1 MIKNNSQTEIR
12 YSDLP
17 VYEIQID
24 DEGNQGIRMI
34 SLVAD
39 PAISVM
45 GMYFSSDIEQEF
57 RFKSVKEQQ
66 IIVGPAMLTEKKI
79 LRKDNND
86 NYYYVYFTKETIYN
100 CAHLFLKKHL
110 QDAHSIEHQTP
121 IEGCTVVESW
131 LIEDSQKDKAAHFGL
146 NFPAGTWMLGT
157 HVREDNVWEAVK
169 AGEIT
174 GFSIEGR
181 FDHIKLSK
189 QTGDPG
195 AEFLDSLE
203 KILGEIGKK

>member
-1 MIKNNSQTEIR
+1 MEKKQLKECR
-12 YSDLP
+12 LDK
-17 VYEIQID
+17 
-24 DEGNQGIRMI
+24 EGNLGVYAIG
-34 SLVAD
+34 LVSE
-39 PAISVM
+39 PAIEAEWV
-45 GMYFSSDIEQEF
+45 YLSD
-57 RFKSVKEQQ
+57 VKLSAVDGERRMLY
-66 IIVGPAMLTEKKI
+66 GPALIPDKKI
-79 LRKDNND
+79 LRVDETTGEE
-86 NYYYVYFTKETIYN
+86 YYIYFTKETIYN

-146 NFPAGTWMLGT
+146 NFPAGTWIIGT
-157 HVREDNVWEAVK
+157 HVTDDNVWEAVK

-203 KILGEIGKK
+203 KILGEMGKK

>member
-1 MIKNNSQTEIR
+1 MEKKQLKECR
-12 YSDLP
+12 LD
-17 VYEIQID
+17 E
-24 DEGNQGIRMI
+24 EGNLGVYAIG
-34 SLVAD
+34 LVSE
-39 PAISVM
+39 PAIEAEWV
-45 GMYFSSDIEQEF
+45 YLSD
-57 RFKSVKEQQ
+57 VKLSAVDGERRMLY
-66 IIVGPAMLTEKKI
+66 GPALIPDKKI
-79 LRKDNND
+79 LRVDETTGEE
-86 NYYYVYFTKETIYN
+86 YYIYFTKETIYN

-189 QTGDPG
+189 QAGDPI
-195 AEFLDSLE
+195 AEFLTDLE

>member
-1 MIKNNSQTEIR
+1 MEKKQLKECR
-12 YSDLP
+12 L
-17 VYEIQID
+17 D
-24 DEGNQGIRMI
+24 DEGNLGVYAIG
-34 SLVAD
+34 LVSE
-39 PAISVM
+39 PAIEAEWV
-45 GMYFSSDIEQEF
+45 YLSD
-57 RFKSVKEQQ
+57 VKLSAVDGERRMLY
-66 IIVGPAMLTEKKI
+66 GPALIPDKKI
-79 LRKDNND
+79 LRVDEKTGEE
-86 NYYYVYFTKETIYN
+86 YYIYFTKETIYN

-189 QTGDPG
+189 QAGDPI
-195 AEFLDSLE
+195 AEFFSDLE

>member
-1 MIKNNSQTEIR
+1 MEKKQLKECR
-12 YSDLP
+12 LDA
-17 VYEIQID
+17 
-24 DEGNQGIRMI
+24 EGNLGVYAIG
-34 SLVAD
+34 LVSE
-39 PAISVM
+39 PAIEAEWV
-45 GMYFSSDIEQEF
+45 YLSD
-57 RFKSVKEQQ
+57 VKLSAVDGERRMLY
-66 IIVGPAMLTEKKI
+66 GPALIPDKKI
-79 LRKDNND
+79 LRVDENTGEE
-86 NYYYVYFTKETIYN
+86 YYIYFSKETIYN

-189 QTGDPG
+189 QAGDPL
-195 AEFLDSLE
+195 AEFFTDLE
-203 KILGEIGKK
+203 KILGESGKK